1 MSIQLINTDTDQYKC
16 YTITYQ
22 CFCIVFS
29 FLFGHSVCSVCYGR
43 FLSTES
49 HLNGLWMPEWRKWNA
64 STYLQ
69 MAILA
74 YSVLQHSQKL
84 TTTDL
89 CMIVSVLRSL
99 RHILKSA
106 LLFRH
111 KPQNTPLPPYPV
123 SRDLL
128 LHTSWWYEIFLSL
141 CTICFGHG
149 ISLIFVYLLVLS
161 QFHRDFFWLL

>member
-29 FLFGHSVCSVCYGR
+29 FLFGHSVCYGC

-111 KPQNTPLPPYPV
+111 KPQNTPPLPCV
-123 SRDLL
+123 SG
-128 LHTSWWYEIFLSL
+128 SI
-141 CTICFGHG
+141 
-149 ISLIFVYLLVLS
+149 VAYLLMIWDLS
-161 QFHRDFFWLL
+161 KSLYNMFWTWDFTHICLFACTFSIS